1 MTTLANP
8 ANDLSKIQADLQ
20 AAYQSRPDFGSI
32 TITAHFVAGRLAR
45 IERGRNESMKAF
57 SGGER

>member
-8 ANDLSKIQADLQ
+8 ANDLAKIQAELQ

-32 TITAHFVAGRLAR
+32 TVSVHFVAGRLAR
-45 IERGRNESMKAF
+45 IERGRVESMKSFA
-57 SGGER
+57 GGER